1 MDSQIGNPVDIIEC
15 LYQTAIVSATG
26 HTISSNTS
34 WYLLY
39 FASAIFFQTTP
50 SEAPPL
56 LGQLLG
62 EPPKEVLKQDPFIM
76 DDFGY

>member
-50 SEAPPL
+50 SEAPPV
-56 LGQLLG
+56 GSATWG
-62 EPPKEVLKQDPFIM
+62 TPKGGIKTGPIYN
-76 DDFGY
+76 G

>member
-50 SEAPPL
+50 SEAPPPV
-56 LGQLLG
+56 GSATWG
-62 EPPKEVLKQDPFIM
+62 TPKGGIKTGPIYN
-76 DDFGY
+76 G